1 MTDIFDL
8 KSSDLILNVEV
19 KLEKK
24 FKYLFEDLSTYIP
37 FVCQFC
43 EILKD
48 LNKASL
54 DTVSREHIKLFNL
67 RKLTCSK
74 IMGIHLLNN
83 GTIFGID
90 CNINDILI

>member
-37 FVCQFC
+37 F
-43 EILKD
+43 
-48 LNKASL
+48 
-54 DTVSREHIKLFNL
+54 NL
-67 RKLTCSK
+67 SVNFVKY
-74 IMGIHLLNN
+74 
-83 GTIFGID
+83 
-90 CNINDILI
+90 